1 MTRCL
6 AAAVLTVLLVA
17 SCGCVAAQEPIP
29 MVTAHPQEID
39 DVLANPGMGWQ
50 TFHRFA
56 DEDPNLHGIPT
67 AAAYFRFYWKE
78 LEPEEGRIDFATL
91 DDLLAHAHR
100 AGQKLGFRVMLASTD
115 GGGSGSPEWLRQKGV
130 HGWEYQYG
138 HQGRYWVPDLEDPL
152 VKEAHTRLLRE
163 LGQRYD
169 GHPDLDYVDIGS
181 VGLWGEWHFSDT
193 QVIPGGEP
201 VPMPSQARRLEIID
215 EYRKYFPKTPK
226 LMLIG
231 DAEGMRDATHSGCG
245 WRADCL
251 GDMGGFSRSWN
262 HMDNAYRQ
270 QIAESDAGAAW
281 RQAPVAWESCWTMR
295 KWVEEGWDISYIF
308 DYGLE
313 FHASYL
319 NNKSAGI
326 ETKWRPEI
334 DRFLR
339 KLGYRLVLRSLQH
352 PASGAPGASLRVTM
366 GWENVGVAPPYRDYL
381 LAFRLSGPSGVR
393 VVATD
398 TSIKGWMPGPK
409 AVSTTLSLPSDV
421 APGRYDVAIGVVEP
435 GTHAP
440 AIKLAIAGR
449 DGEGWYPVSQCEVRR

>member
-1 MTRCL
+1 MIRRLCL
-6 AAAVLTVLLVA
+6 LLLSLALTAVLA
-17 SCGCVAAQEPIP
+17 AAQEPAQMIT
-29 MVTAHPQEID
+29 VHPQEIA

-67 AAAYFRFYWKE
+67 AAAYFRFYWKDM
-78 LEPEEGRIDFATL
+78 EPEEGRIDFAKL
-91 DDLLAHAHR
+91 DELLAHAHR
-100 AGQKLGFRVMLASTD
+100 AGQKLGFRIMLASTN
-115 GGGSGSPEWLRQKGV
+115 GGGSGCPEWLRQKGV
-130 HGWEYQYG
+130 RGWEYQYG
-138 HQGRYWVPDLEDPL
+138 HQGRYWVADLEDPA

-163 LGQRYD
+163 LGARYD
-169 GHPDLDYVDIGS
+169 GHPDVDYVDMGS

-193 QVIPGGEP
+193 QQIPGGEP
-201 VPMPSQARRLEIID
+201 VPMPSPARRVEIVK
-215 EYRKYFPKTPK
+215 EYQQYFPKTPK

-231 DAEGMRDATHSGCG
+231 DTEGMHYATHSGCG

-251 GDMGGFSRSWN
+251 GDMGGFSGSWN

-270 QIAESDAGAAW
+270 QVAASQAEDAW

-295 KWVEEGWDISYIF
+295 KWVDEGWDINYIF

-326 ETKWRPEI
+326 EDKWRPEI

-339 KLGYRLVLRSLQH
+339 KLGYRLVLRSLQY
-352 PASGAPGASLRVTM
+352 PASGTPGASLRATM
-366 GWENVGVAPPYRDYL
+366 GWENAGVAPPYRDYL
-381 LAFRLSGPSGVR
+381 LAFRLSGPGGTR
-393 VVATD
+393 LLTTD
-398 TSIKGWMPGPK
+398 TSVEGWLPGPK
-409 AVSTTLSLPSDV
+409 AVSTHLTLPADL
-421 APGRYDVAIGVVEP
+421 APGRYEVAIGVVDP
-435 GTHAP
+435 GTQAP

-449 DGEGWYPVSQCEVRR
+449 DTEGWYPMGALQVK